1 MTTPNRLQVNW
12 NRIKPLILKKWDRL
26 TEYDLQYIDTEFD
39 RLVTIV
45 KQRYDEP
52 IVTVKEA
59 DIRQA
64 VLEMLEKVEAD

>member
-12 NRIKPLILKKWDRL
+12 NRIKPLILKKWDLL
-26 TEYDLQYIDTEFD
+26 TDLDLQYIDGEFD
-39 RLVTIV
+39 RLVDIV

-52 IVTVKEA
+52 VITVKEA

-64 VLEMLEKVEAD
+64 ILEMLQKLEID